1 MQGTRLKEKV
11 NIFISSNCGGR
22 YTLVREALR
31 LLLLET
37 GMCEVYMFEEE
48 GATTSD
54 VVSSYMRRLERSDI
68 IVFLIDN
75 KDGIGEGTMKEVKR
89 GRELKKKSLFLFC
102 DENEKEAT
110 ELQKEIIGMPNG
122 EKFKVISQFAK
133 FPEIA
138 YESVINDIIDTYLS
152 YCNAKVARIEA
163 ETDSANPVENTVGDI
178 RTILNK
184 DAFKGC
190 NYTKWLLNSEVIIGR
205 DYPKKID
212 TFDRLCGELLE
223 VILGNKAVEDIDFD
237 GIKKYVKDMHEPG
250 NLQKAIIYRLDAME
264 SYWNCEINK
273 AISYLVK
280 ALNIALGTK
289 KIPRWFINDIA
300 IDLRNMNVIIN
311 QERNVI
317 EYSPQG
323 QDVIN
328 ESDEPVFFPVVDRF
342 SSNFYENVA
351 KGMLENAIESPFTI
365 RFGGV
370 DYILDQIVD
379 IYVAALLYGSIVHT
393 SMIREK
399 TVSYLQ
405 GLCLQYRDHKILVT
419 TIKLLLI
426 VGDEKK
432 LSKFIEAYGICTDN
446 VTSEDVSDWIEAVSR
461 IKIKYRRINSLCLLF
476 GFWGSYFS
484 DKQFEDMATN
494 LKSEILTWADEQYA
508 GDLISK
514 VYLSALERNQYRIS
528 QSDVLEVAYCF
539 KEKKLRRWYDNIFG
553 LLSRIR
559 LDKIGTTEINRYMSW
574 LIGCINDDEIR
585 KQCHKLPAAVQNVRL
600 QREDVSL
607 LDEVV
612 KEKYEHFYNK
622 EYSLNVFE
630 HDLEETNIHIDRL
643 IECIES
649 QNETQGKGGCYSE
662 YVTNPYRTI
671 ENILT
676 MGKVKVRVNEIEK
689 ILRAAI
695 GTLMAERQTLSSKMD
710 AWKLITII
718 FMRYPNAKCVKVA
731 NEDINQNIDVFLQ
744 GKDVLLVA
752 GYNESSLQIAFQFWK
767 MFTNQNCELEVIEA
781 FSNIA
786 KNDDAKIITILGYL
800 YSLLTECEKLGLSI
814 KNSKYMLQS
823 LLEFSRNENSEV
835 RFYAYI
841 SLIKLIN
848 INEECEKLILK
859 RLSEA
864 MDNEVYKNKVAIV
877 SRVSNKKGKQIEYI
891 ISKGKVDNHFWV
903 RNVANR

>member
-264 SYWNCEINK
+264 SYWNGEINK

-676 MGKVKVRVNEIEK
+676 MG
-689 ILRAAI
+689 
-695 GTLMAERQTLSSKMD
+695 
-710 AWKLITII
+710 W
-718 FMRYPNAKCVKVA
+718 C
-731 NEDINQNIDVFLQ
+731 
-744 GKDVLLVA
+744 
-752 GYNESSLQIAFQFWK
+752 
-767 MFTNQNCELEVIEA
+767 
-781 FSNIA
+781 
-786 KNDDAKIITILGYL
+786 
-800 YSLLTECEKLGLSI
+800 
-814 KNSKYMLQS
+814 
-823 LLEFSRNENSEV
+823 
-835 RFYAYI
+835 
-841 SLIKLIN
+841 
-848 INEECEKLILK
+848 
-859 RLSEA
+859 
-864 MDNEVYKNKVAIV
+864 
-877 SRVSNKKGKQIEYI
+877 
-891 ISKGKVDNHFWV
+891 
-903 RNVANR
+903 

>member
-1 MQGTRLKEKV
+1 
-11 NIFISSNCGGR
+11 
-22 YTLVREALR
+22 
-31 LLLLET
+31 
-37 GMCEVYMFEEE
+37 
-48 GATTSD
+48 
-54 VVSSYMRRLERSDI
+54 
-68 IVFLIDN
+68 
-75 KDGIGEGTMKEVKR
+75 
-89 GRELKKKSLFLFC
+89 
-102 DENEKEAT
+102 
-110 ELQKEIIGMPNG
+110 
-122 EKFKVISQFAK
+122 
-133 FPEIA
+133 
-138 YESVINDIIDTYLS
+138 
-152 YCNAKVARIEA
+152 
-163 ETDSANPVENTVGDI
+163 
-178 RTILNK
+178 
-184 DAFKGC
+184 
-190 NYTKWLLNSEVIIGR
+190 
-205 DYPKKID
+205 
-212 TFDRLCGELLE
+212 
-223 VILGNKAVEDIDFD
+223 
-237 GIKKYVKDMHEPG
+237 
-250 NLQKAIIYRLDAME
+250 
-264 SYWNCEINK
+264 
-273 AISYLVK
+273 
-280 ALNIALGTK
+280 
-289 KIPRWFINDIA
+289 
-300 IDLRNMNVIIN
+300 
-311 QERNVI
+311 
-317 EYSPQG
+317 
-323 QDVIN
+323 
-328 ESDEPVFFPVVDRF
+328 
-342 SSNFYENVA
+342 
-351 KGMLENAIESPFTI
+351 MLENAIESPFTI

-676 MGKVKVRVNEIEK
+676 MGK
-689 ILRAAI
+689 
-695 GTLMAERQTLSSKMD
+695 
-710 AWKLITII
+710 
-718 FMRYPNAKCVKVA
+718 
-731 NEDINQNIDVFLQ
+731 
-744 GKDVLLVA
+744 
-752 GYNESSLQIAFQFWK
+752 
-767 MFTNQNCELEVIEA
+767 
-781 FSNIA
+781 
-786 KNDDAKIITILGYL
+786 
-800 YSLLTECEKLGLSI
+800 
-814 KNSKYMLQS
+814 
-823 LLEFSRNENSEV
+823 
-835 RFYAYI
+835 
-841 SLIKLIN
+841 
-848 INEECEKLILK
+848 
-859 RLSEA
+859 
-864 MDNEVYKNKVAIV
+864 
-877 SRVSNKKGKQIEYI
+877 
-891 ISKGKVDNHFWV
+891 
-903 RNVANR
+903 

>member
-264 SYWNCEINK
+264 SYWNGEINK

-695 GTLMAERQTLSSKMD
+695 GTLMAERQTLSS
-710 AWKLITII
+710 L
-718 FMRYPNAKCVKVA
+718 
-731 NEDINQNIDVFLQ
+731 EINNNNI
-744 GKDVLLVA
+744 
-752 GYNESSLQIAFQFWK
+752 YE
-767 MFTNQNCELEVIEA
+767 
-781 FSNIA
+781 
-786 KNDDAKIITILGYL
+786 
-800 YSLLTECEKLGLSI
+800 
-814 KNSKYMLQS
+814 
-823 LLEFSRNENSEV
+823 
-835 RFYAYI
+835 
-841 SLIKLIN
+841 
-848 INEECEKLILK
+848 
-859 RLSEA
+859 
-864 MDNEVYKNKVAIV
+864 
-877 SRVSNKKGKQIEYI
+877 
-891 ISKGKVDNHFWV
+891 ISKCKMCKSS
-903 RNVANR
+903 

>member
-264 SYWNCEINK
+264 SYWNGEINK

-710 AWKLITII
+710 AWKLIT
-718 FMRYPNAKCVKVA
+718 KT
-731 NEDINQNIDVFLQ
+731 
-744 GKDVLLVA
+744 
-752 GYNESSLQIAFQFWK
+752 SH
-767 MFTNQNCELEVIEA
+767 T
-781 FSNIA
+781 
-786 KNDDAKIITILGYL
+786 
-800 YSLLTECEKLGLSI
+800 
-814 KNSKYMLQS
+814 
-823 LLEFSRNENSEV
+823 
-835 RFYAYI
+835 
-841 SLIKLIN
+841 
-848 INEECEKLILK
+848 
-859 RLSEA
+859 
-864 MDNEVYKNKVAIV
+864 
-877 SRVSNKKGKQIEYI
+877 
-891 ISKGKVDNHFWV
+891 
-903 RNVANR
+903 

>member
-264 SYWNCEINK
+264 SYWNGEINK

-643 IECIES
+643 IECIKS

-710 AWKLITII
+710 A
-718 FMRYPNAKCVKVA
+718 
-731 NEDINQNIDVFLQ
+731 
-744 GKDVLLVA
+744 
-752 GYNESSLQIAFQFWK
+752 
-767 MFTNQNCELEVIEA
+767 
-781 FSNIA
+781 
-786 KNDDAKIITILGYL
+786 
-800 YSLLTECEKLGLSI
+800 
-814 KNSKYMLQS
+814 
-823 LLEFSRNENSEV
+823 
-835 RFYAYI
+835 
-841 SLIKLIN
+841 
-848 INEECEKLILK
+848 
-859 RLSEA
+859 
-864 MDNEVYKNKVAIV
+864 
-877 SRVSNKKGKQIEYI
+877 
-891 ISKGKVDNHFWV
+891 
-903 RNVANR
+903 

>member
-264 SYWNCEINK
+264 SYWNGEINK

-671 ENILT
+671 ENL
-676 MGKVKVRVNEIEK
+676 
-689 ILRAAI
+689 
-695 GTLMAERQTLSSKMD
+695 
-710 AWKLITII
+710 
-718 FMRYPNAKCVKVA
+718 
-731 NEDINQNIDVFLQ
+731 
-744 GKDVLLVA
+744 
-752 GYNESSLQIAFQFWK
+752 
-767 MFTNQNCELEVIEA
+767 
-781 FSNIA
+781 
-786 KNDDAKIITILGYL
+786 
-800 YSLLTECEKLGLSI
+800 
-814 KNSKYMLQS
+814 
-823 LLEFSRNENSEV
+823 
-835 RFYAYI
+835 
-841 SLIKLIN
+841 SLIHI
-848 INEECEKLILK
+848 
-859 RLSEA
+859 SEPT
-864 MDNEVYKNKVAIV
+864 
-877 SRVSNKKGKQIEYI
+877 RP
-891 ISKGKVDNHFWV
+891 
-903 RNVANR
+903 

>member
-1 MQGTRLKEKV
+1 
-11 NIFISSNCGGR
+11 
-22 YTLVREALR
+22 
-31 LLLLET
+31 
-37 GMCEVYMFEEE
+37 
-48 GATTSD
+48 
-54 VVSSYMRRLERSDI
+54 
-68 IVFLIDN
+68 
-75 KDGIGEGTMKEVKR
+75 
-89 GRELKKKSLFLFC
+89 
-102 DENEKEAT
+102 
-110 ELQKEIIGMPNG
+110 
-122 EKFKVISQFAK
+122 
-133 FPEIA
+133 
-138 YESVINDIIDTYLS
+138 
-152 YCNAKVARIEA
+152 
-163 ETDSANPVENTVGDI
+163 
-178 RTILNK
+178 
-184 DAFKGC
+184 
-190 NYTKWLLNSEVIIGR
+190 
-205 DYPKKID
+205 
-212 TFDRLCGELLE
+212 
-223 VILGNKAVEDIDFD
+223 
-237 GIKKYVKDMHEPG
+237 
-250 NLQKAIIYRLDAME
+250 
-264 SYWNCEINK
+264 
-273 AISYLVK
+273 
-280 ALNIALGTK
+280 
-289 KIPRWFINDIA
+289 
-300 IDLRNMNVIIN
+300 
-311 QERNVI
+311 
-317 EYSPQG
+317 
-323 QDVIN
+323 
-328 ESDEPVFFPVVDRF
+328 
-342 SSNFYENVA
+342 
-351 KGMLENAIESPFTI
+351 
-365 RFGGV
+365 
-370 DYILDQIVD
+370 
-379 IYVAALLYGSIVHT
+379 
-393 SMIREK
+393 MIREK

-559 LDKIGTTEINRYMSW
+559 LDRIGTTEINRYMSW

>member
-264 SYWNCEINK
+264 SYWNGEINK

-662 YVTNPYRTI
+662 YVTNPYRT
-671 ENILT
+671 
-676 MGKVKVRVNEIEK
+676 
-689 ILRAAI
+689 
-695 GTLMAERQTLSSKMD
+695 
-710 AWKLITII
+710 
-718 FMRYPNAKCVKVA
+718 C
-731 NEDINQNIDVFLQ
+731 
-744 GKDVLLVA
+744 LL
-752 GYNESSLQIAFQFWK
+752 YTSPSPRD
-767 MFTNQNCELEVIEA
+767 
-781 FSNIA
+781 S
-786 KNDDAKIITILGYL
+786 
-800 YSLLTECEKLGLSI
+800 
-814 KNSKYMLQS
+814 
-823 LLEFSRNENSEV
+823 
-835 RFYAYI
+835 
-841 SLIKLIN
+841 
-848 INEECEKLILK
+848 
-859 RLSEA
+859 
-864 MDNEVYKNKVAIV
+864 
-877 SRVSNKKGKQIEYI
+877 
-891 ISKGKVDNHFWV
+891 
-903 RNVANR
+903 

>member
-75 KDGIGEGTMKEVKR
+75 KDGIGEGTMKEEKR

-264 SYWNCEINK
+264 SYWNGEINK

-643 IECIES
+643 IECIKS

-695 GTLMAERQTLSSKMD
+695 GTLMAERQT
-710 AWKLITII
+710 
-718 FMRYPNAKCVKVA
+718 
-731 NEDINQNIDVFLQ
+731 
-744 GKDVLLVA
+744 
-752 GYNESSLQIAFQFWK
+752 
-767 MFTNQNCELEVIEA
+767 
-781 FSNIA
+781 
-786 KNDDAKIITILGYL
+786 
-800 YSLLTECEKLGLSI
+800 
-814 KNSKYMLQS
+814 
-823 LLEFSRNENSEV
+823 
-835 RFYAYI
+835 
-841 SLIKLIN
+841 
-848 INEECEKLILK
+848 
-859 RLSEA
+859 
-864 MDNEVYKNKVAIV
+864 
-877 SRVSNKKGKQIEYI
+877 
-891 ISKGKVDNHFWV
+891 
-903 RNVANR
+903 

>member
-264 SYWNCEINK
+264 SYWNGEINK

-695 GTLMAERQTLSSKMD
+695 GTLMA
-710 AWKLITII
+710 
-718 FMRYPNAKCVKVA
+718 V
-731 NEDINQNIDVFLQ
+731 
-744 GKDVLLVA
+744 
-752 GYNESSLQIAFQFWK
+752 
-767 MFTNQNCELEVIEA
+767 
-781 FSNIA
+781 
-786 KNDDAKIITILGYL
+786 
-800 YSLLTECEKLGLSI
+800 
-814 KNSKYMLQS
+814 
-823 LLEFSRNENSEV
+823 
-835 RFYAYI
+835 
-841 SLIKLIN
+841 
-848 INEECEKLILK
+848 
-859 RLSEA
+859 
-864 MDNEVYKNKVAIV
+864 
-877 SRVSNKKGKQIEYI
+877 
-891 ISKGKVDNHFWV
+891 
-903 RNVANR
+903 

>member
-264 SYWNCEINK
+264 SYWNGEINK

-643 IECIES
+643 IECIKS

-689 ILRAAI
+689 IQRAAI

-710 AWKLITII
+710 A
-718 FMRYPNAKCVKVA
+718 
-731 NEDINQNIDVFLQ
+731 
-744 GKDVLLVA
+744 
-752 GYNESSLQIAFQFWK
+752 
-767 MFTNQNCELEVIEA
+767 
-781 FSNIA
+781 
-786 KNDDAKIITILGYL
+786 
-800 YSLLTECEKLGLSI
+800 
-814 KNSKYMLQS
+814 
-823 LLEFSRNENSEV
+823 
-835 RFYAYI
+835 
-841 SLIKLIN
+841 
-848 INEECEKLILK
+848 
-859 RLSEA
+859 
-864 MDNEVYKNKVAIV
+864 
-877 SRVSNKKGKQIEYI
+877 
-891 ISKGKVDNHFWV
+891 
-903 RNVANR
+903 

>member
-264 SYWNCEINK
+264 SYWNGEINK

-718 FMRYPNAKCVKVA
+718 FMTKT
-731 NEDINQNIDVFLQ
+731 
-744 GKDVLLVA
+744 
-752 GYNESSLQIAFQFWK
+752 SH
-767 MFTNQNCELEVIEA
+767 T
-781 FSNIA
+781 
-786 KNDDAKIITILGYL
+786 
-800 YSLLTECEKLGLSI
+800 
-814 KNSKYMLQS
+814 
-823 LLEFSRNENSEV
+823 
-835 RFYAYI
+835 
-841 SLIKLIN
+841 
-848 INEECEKLILK
+848 
-859 RLSEA
+859 
-864 MDNEVYKNKVAIV
+864 
-877 SRVSNKKGKQIEYI
+877 
-891 ISKGKVDNHFWV
+891 
-903 RNVANR
+903 

>member
-205 DYPKKID
+205 DYPEKID

-250 NLQKAIIYRLDAME
+250 NLQKAIIYRFDAME
-264 SYWNCEINK
+264 SYWNGEINK

-328 ESDEPVFFPVVDRF
+328 ESHEPVFFPVVDRF

-399 TVSYLQ
+399 IVSYLQ

-426 VGDEKK
+426 VGVEKK

-539 KEKKLRRWYDNIFG
+539 KKKKLRRWYDDIFG

-559 LDKIGTTEINRYMSW
+559 LDKIGTTEINEKS
-574 LIGCINDDEIR
+574 NP
-585 KQCHKLPAAVQNVRL
+585 PAMLGR
-600 QREDVSL
+600 
-607 LDEVV
+607 
-612 KEKYEHFYNK
+612 
-622 EYSLNVFE
+622 
-630 HDLEETNIHIDRL
+630 
-643 IECIES
+643 IE
-649 QNETQGKGGCYSE
+649 
-662 YVTNPYRTI
+662 
-671 ENILT
+671 
-676 MGKVKVRVNEIEK
+676 
-689 ILRAAI
+689 
-695 GTLMAERQTLSSKMD
+695 
-710 AWKLITII
+710 
-718 FMRYPNAKCVKVA
+718 
-731 NEDINQNIDVFLQ
+731 
-744 GKDVLLVA
+744 
-752 GYNESSLQIAFQFWK
+752 
-767 MFTNQNCELEVIEA
+767 
-781 FSNIA
+781 
-786 KNDDAKIITILGYL
+786 
-800 YSLLTECEKLGLSI
+800 
-814 KNSKYMLQS
+814 
-823 LLEFSRNENSEV
+823 
-835 RFYAYI
+835 
-841 SLIKLIN
+841 
-848 INEECEKLILK
+848 
-859 RLSEA
+859 
-864 MDNEVYKNKVAIV
+864 
-877 SRVSNKKGKQIEYI
+877 
-891 ISKGKVDNHFWV
+891 
-903 RNVANR
+903 

>member
-75 KDGIGEGTMKEVKR
+75 KDGIGEGTMKEEKR

-264 SYWNCEINK
+264 SYWNGEINK

-643 IECIES
+643 IECIKS

-710 AWKLITII
+710 AW
-718 FMRYPNAKCVKVA
+718 
-731 NEDINQNIDVFLQ
+731 Q
-744 GKDVLLVA
+744 G
-752 GYNESSLQIAFQFWK
+752 F
-767 MFTNQNCELEVIEA
+767 
-781 FSNIA
+781 
-786 KNDDAKIITILGYL
+786 
-800 YSLLTECEKLGLSI
+800 
-814 KNSKYMLQS
+814 
-823 LLEFSRNENSEV
+823 
-835 RFYAYI
+835 RF
-841 SLIKLIN
+841 
-848 INEECEKLILK
+848 
-859 RLSEA
+859 
-864 MDNEVYKNKVAIV
+864 
-877 SRVSNKKGKQIEYI
+877 
-891 ISKGKVDNHFWV
+891 
-903 RNVANR
+903 

>member
-264 SYWNCEINK
+264 SYWNGEINK

-710 AWKLITII
+710 AW
-718 FMRYPNAKCVKVA
+718 
-731 NEDINQNIDVFLQ
+731 Q
-744 GKDVLLVA
+744 G
-752 GYNESSLQIAFQFWK
+752 F
-767 MFTNQNCELEVIEA
+767 
-781 FSNIA
+781 
-786 KNDDAKIITILGYL
+786 
-800 YSLLTECEKLGLSI
+800 
-814 KNSKYMLQS
+814 
-823 LLEFSRNENSEV
+823 
-835 RFYAYI
+835 RF
-841 SLIKLIN
+841 
-848 INEECEKLILK
+848 
-859 RLSEA
+859 
-864 MDNEVYKNKVAIV
+864 
-877 SRVSNKKGKQIEYI
+877 
-891 ISKGKVDNHFWV
+891 
-903 RNVANR
+903 